1 MTAAKRATA
10 KRLSLDSV
18 AMRLAKAESMPGLN
32 LAEQAGQRRF
42 GGSQASLASSTL
54 TIATN
59 PPPATSRDHA
69 ATGGKCDMNLVII
82 PGKDVRVQSIHASIA
97 ILQVTLLYVLQRWQ
111 VSTCG
116 IYLAGTLSRHRRAVQ
131 RSQSTQSKTRLRSL
145 ASISASGAS
154 SAATS
159 RAAARMPSLDEL
171 EDGNDEAPYENHS
184 VIVEVRC

>member
-59 PPPATSRDHA
+59 PPPATSRDHG
-69 ATGGKCDMNLVII
+69 ATGGKCDICKPSIGLPGWSRII
-82 PGKDVRVQSIHASIA
+82 
-97 ILQVTLLYVLQRWQ
+97 L
-111 VSTCG
+111 
-116 IYLAGTLSRHRRAVQ
+116 RREPLF
-131 RSQSTQSKTRLRSL
+131 K
-145 ASISASGAS
+145 
-154 SAATS
+154 
-159 RAAARMPSLDEL
+159 
-171 EDGNDEAPYENHS
+171 
-184 VIVEVRC
+184 

>member
-32 LAEQAGQRRF
+32 LAEQALGHQRRF

-69 ATGGKCDMNLVII
+69 STGGKFDKNLVHNTQMCAQLE
-82 PGKDVRVQSIHASIA
+82 PTTSTYRCQCVQASRTIF
-97 ILQVTLLYVLQRWQ
+97 QVT
-111 VSTCG
+111 G
-116 IYLAGTLSRHRRAVQ
+116 
-131 RSQSTQSKTRLRSL
+131 
-145 ASISASGAS
+145 
-154 SAATS
+154 
-159 RAAARMPSLDEL
+159 P
-171 EDGNDEAPYENHS
+171 
-184 VIVEVRC
+184 